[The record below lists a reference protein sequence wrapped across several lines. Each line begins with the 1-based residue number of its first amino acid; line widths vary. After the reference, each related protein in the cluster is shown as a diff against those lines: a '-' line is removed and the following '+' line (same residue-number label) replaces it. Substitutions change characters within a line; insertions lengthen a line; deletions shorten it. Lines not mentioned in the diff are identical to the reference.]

1 MMYQIGNIPVQIVR
15 SRRKTISLEIKK
27 DCRVVLRVPNRM
39 PKRDIVRFLNE
50 KQSWLEENYAKMVQ
64 RNKVRMA
71 AKAKY
76 HLSDSKIHELAEQ
89 AVEVVPKRVAHYAAR
104 MDVTYGRITI
114 RHQRTRWGSC
124 SSNGN
129 LNFNCL
135 LMLAPP
141 EVLDY
146 VVVHELCH
154 RKYMNH
160 SKQFWAEVAKVM
172 PDYKKCERWLKRR
185 QLADWV
191 ILERKMYTILTV
203 EDDLHINNLLK
214 KRLARQGMPVVRRFL
229 GQRRCCG

>member
-64 RNKVRMA
+64 RNKCEWRPRQSTIYRTVKFMSLQSRRLRWCQSAWRIM
-71 AKAKY
+71 
-76 HLSDSKIHELAEQ
+76 LPDGCDLWT
-89 AVEVVPKRVAHYAAR
+89 HY
-104 MDVTYGRITI
+104 DPSSENPVG
-114 RHQRTRWGSC
+114 GSC

-172 PDYKKCERWLKRR
+172 PDYKKCERWLK
-185 QLADWV
+185 
-191 ILERKMYTILTV
+191 E
-203 EDDLHINNLLK
+203 EGSLLI
-214 KRLARQGMPVVRRFL
+214 G
-229 GQRRCCG
+229 

>member
-104 MDVTYGRITI
+104 MGVTYGRITI

-172 PDYKKCERWLKRR
+172 PDYKKCERWLK
-185 QLADWV
+185 
-191 ILERKMYTILTV
+191 
-203 EDDLHINNLLK
+203 EDGSLLI
-214 KRLARQGMPVVRRFL
+214 G
-229 GQRRCCG
+229 

>member
-104 MDVTYGRITI
+104 MGVTYGRITI

-129 LNFNCL
+129 LNFVC
-135 LMLAPP
+135 
-141 EVLDY
+141 
-146 VVVHELCH
+146 
-154 RKYMNH
+154 
-160 SKQFWAEVAKVM
+160 
-172 PDYKKCERWLKRR
+172 
-185 QLADWV
+185 
-191 ILERKMYTILTV
+191 
-203 EDDLHINNLLK
+203 
-214 KRLARQGMPVVRRFL
+214 
-229 GQRRCCG
+229 

>member
-104 MDVTYGRITI
+104 MGVTYGRITI

-135 LMLAPP
+135 LMLAPS

-146 VVVHELCH
+146 VVVHELAH
-154 RKYMNH
+154 RREMNH
-160 SKQFWAEVAKVM
+160 SAAFWKVVATWM
-172 PDYKKCERWLKRR
+172 PDYKKYRKWLRDNGN
-185 QLADWV
+185 Q
-191 ILERKMYTILTV
+191 
-203 EDDLHINNLLK
+203 
-214 KRLARQGMPVVRRFL
+214 F
-229 GQRRCCG
+229 